1 MAYGRTP
8 WSEHHGGSVGAGLGG
23 RLRSSE
29 GEFLKVGRQGDANR
43 LKELT
48 SDAGGRGA
56 QQEAFAIL
64 LKLDF
69 LQPVEIA
76 VDSGRCIFPVL
87 PPSLCGIMWRGLVNQ
102 VPNSLNHI
110 QPEMPVPR
118 TRSRN

>member
-8 WSEHHGGSVGAGLGG
+8 WSQHHGGSVGAGLGG
-23 RLRSSE
+23 RLRSSK

-56 QQEAFAIL
+56 QQEALAIL

-69 LQPVEIA
+69 LQPVIEPVKARVFGDPRLVDGEVLGRDGLEIA
-76 VDSGRCIFPVL
+76 A
-87 PPSLCGIMWRGLVNQ
+87 
-102 VPNSLNHI
+102 
-110 QPEMPVPR
+110 
-118 TRSRN
+118 